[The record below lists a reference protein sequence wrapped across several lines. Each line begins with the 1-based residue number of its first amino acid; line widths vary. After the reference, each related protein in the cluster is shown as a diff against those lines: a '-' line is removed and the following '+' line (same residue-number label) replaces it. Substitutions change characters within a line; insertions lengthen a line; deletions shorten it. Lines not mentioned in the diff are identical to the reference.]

1 MKWNPFLH
9 GGGAEVTHIPVHAD
23 SAAQI
28 AQVLLRMQYQQ
39 MRHSGCQ
46 LPDLADVEFRCHSQ
60 NGEDGILLYIFS
72 LIGTP
77 TRKSVEICAGHGLEC
92 NTANLIINHG
102 WQGLLVDGSQ
112 SNIDSA
118 KAFYGAH
125 PNTGLNPPTLAR
137 AWVTAENVNDII
149 SSHGFAGEVDLFS
162 LDVDGVD
169 YWIWRAIDCM
179 QPRVVV
185 LEFNSVL
192 GPDERLTIPY
202 DPEFRLDFTKLPYK
216 CGASLAAFAA
226 LGREKGYR
234 LVGVQSLGFNA
245 FFVRT
250 GLGDGV
256 LPERSPVECFAR
268 VERLRAYH
276 PDWLQLMYADGQR
289 WQTV

>member
-1 MKWNPFLH
+1 VTWNPFRN
-9 GGGAEVTHIPVHAD
+9 GGGDEVTHFPVHGD

-28 AQVLLRMQYQQ
+28 AQVLLRMQYRQI
-39 MRHSGCQ
+39 RDSGAR

-72 LIGTP
+72 LIGT
-77 TRKSVEICAGHGLEC
+77 TSRKSVEICAGNGVEC

-112 SNIDSA
+112 DNIDAA
-118 KAFYGAH
+118 KAFYERH
-125 PNTGLNPPTLAR
+125 PNTRLSPPALAVS
-137 AWVTAENVNDII
+137 WVTAENVNGLI
-149 SSHGFAGEVDLFS
+149 SSRGFGGEIDLFS

-185 LEFNSVL
+185 LEFNGVL

-202 DPEFRLDFTKLPYK
+202 DPAFKLDLAKLPHK
-216 CGASLAAFAA
+216 CGASLSAFAA
-226 LGREKGYR
+226 LGRDKGYR
-234 LVGVQSLGFNA
+234 LVGVQSLGINA
-245 FFVRT
+245 FFVRA
-250 GLGDGV
+250 GVGEDV
-256 LPERSPVECFAR
+256 LPERSPGECFAR
-268 VERLRAYH
+268 VERLRAFH
-276 PDWLQLMYADGQR
+276 PGWVQLMYADGQR